1 MHHDDEEDP
10 VAETSHA
17 RVIADAI
24 SREKVIKRIQ
34 SNRRGQIEGRNR
46 SYSLDSNEAESSF
59 DEGDNRDDSLSTP
72 KPSALDIREVLFDA
86 IPEVRTSLVT
96 RLIISN
102 LLALSSHIP
111 IPRSSS
117 VFKYL
122 K

>member
-96 RLIISN
+96 IDY
-102 LLALSSHIP
+102 
-111 IPRSSS
+111 
-117 VFKYL
+117 F
-122 K
+122 

>member
-102 LLALSSHIP
+102 LLALFSHIP